1 MCTHQDRR
9 ATMYFVQRIDRTIV
23 GITKGI
29 VGAGS
34 SKQPSN
40 PIDEYIPA
48 LAHLHGAVRLKTEEV
63 SCP

>member
-1 MCTHQDRR
+1 
-9 ATMYFVQRIDRTIV
+9 MYFVQRIDRTIV